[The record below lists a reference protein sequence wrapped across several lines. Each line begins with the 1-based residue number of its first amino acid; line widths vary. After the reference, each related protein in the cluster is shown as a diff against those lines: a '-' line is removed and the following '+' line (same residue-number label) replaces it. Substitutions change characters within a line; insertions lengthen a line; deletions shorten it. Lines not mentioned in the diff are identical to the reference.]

1 MSIDTNELK
10 KLSPEQR
17 VKRLKEM
24 EEQRKKEN
32 IEIEALIKK
41 SMNEAKND
49 KIAEKITPPPRQV
62 DITKLFTEEERE
74 WKTQDKRQTQALEE
88 QAGIK
93 YLADSPYKSGG
104 NFQQQIAQ
112 DYSSLK
118 KMMEGYISPGGLSGS
133 QVEQLDKMEQRIN
146 NASYQTHAQSEK
158 MAIMMSGSKEAL
170 HRIRKY
176 AGLD

>member
-1 MSIDTNELK
+1 MTINADELR

-24 EEQRKKEN
+24 EEQHKKDMG
-32 IEIEALIKK
+32 EIETLIKK

-49 KIAEKITPPPRQV
+49 RIAEKVAPPPREV
-62 DITKLFTEEERE
+62 DITKLFTEEEKE
-74 WKTQDKRQTQALEE
+74 WKQQERKQSLEE
-88 QAGIK
+88 QASVK
-93 YLADSPYKSGG
+93 YLADTSYRSGPA
-104 NFQQQIAQ
+104 QQIAQ

-133 QVEQLDKMEQRIN
+133 QIEQLDQMEQRIN

-158 MAIMMSGSKEAL
+158 MAIMMTGSREAL
-170 HRIRKY
+170 HRIKKY
-176 AGLD
+176 AGLE